1 VVKSASDWRLRG
13 KLVSATT
20 SQAMALTMASSWGG
34 KLGLA
39 AASRF
44 VVEGEIAIGPAF
56 PPEPDGVGME
66 SDASGG
72 LGVGQERLVVK
83 EQGQFGPLPQLISDG
98 TTVDQ
103 GSGLGQE
110 LGWEFRRVSG

>member
-1 VVKSASDWRLRG
+1 
-13 KLVSATT
+13 
-20 SQAMALTMASSWGG
+20 MALMMASSWGG

-39 AASRF
+39 AAPRL
-44 VVEGEIAIGPAF
+44 VVEGEIAVGPAF

-83 EQGQFGPLPQLISDG
+83 EQGQFSPLPQLISDG
-98 TTVDQ
+98 TTLDQ
-103 GSGLGQE
+103 GLGLGQE
-110 LGWEFRRVSG
+110 LGWKSRGVGR